1 MFITAIILLS
11 VHEESLQWPNLFD
24 RTVYPLARSD
34 RARNDLL
41 FLSPTFRRGGS
52 LCMGS
57 TAVTTR
63 RPCGCWW
70 SSTRSPKSGPSSWWG
85 SHRSRKLSPFHASPF
100 FSFSVYYHYLSLIM
114 STLLPFMNTGTA
126 FDCASNGDVMLSA
139 SWPAA
144 VHWHSWMEDLS
155 LVDPD
160 VLPPSGYW
168 LTWTCSSCVLYIF
181 SQAASGKLHG
191 VLILKSH
198 FCLTS

>member
-70 SSTRSPKSGPSSWWG
+70 SSTRSPKSGHSSWWG
-85 SHRSRKLSPFHASPF
+85 SHHWHQLSPSFYISRSLWRKIIFSSSIYFSSRSIPLPSCSLPLPSTFSLIPFPCLIIFHLCPNHHPSLYPLHNVT
-100 FSFSVYYHYLSLIM
+100 SSVYM
-114 STLLPFMNTGTA
+114 FVCLL
-126 FDCASNGDVMLSA
+126 
-139 SWPAA
+139 
-144 VHWHSWMEDLS
+144 
-155 LVDPD
+155 
-160 VLPPSGYW
+160 
-168 LTWTCSSCVLYIF
+168 
-181 SQAASGKLHG
+181 
-191 VLILKSH
+191 
-198 FCLTS
+198 